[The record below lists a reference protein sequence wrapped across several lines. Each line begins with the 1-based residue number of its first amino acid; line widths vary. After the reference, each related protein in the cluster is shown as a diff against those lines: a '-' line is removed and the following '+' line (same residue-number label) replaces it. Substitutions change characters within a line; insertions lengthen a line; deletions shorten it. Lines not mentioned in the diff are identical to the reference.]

1 MLSPGDRLWLGGDA
15 EHPEPLGV
23 AVHVP
28 EEPQR
33 HRGVHP
39 HQHPARTPVSR
50 EHLNTV
56 QCSTVQYSTVQ
67 YTRPGHPLA
76 ENT

>member
-1 MLSPGDRLWLGGDA
+1 MQSGSMKAIKKNQKQHVMLSPGDRLWLGGDA
-15 EHPEPLGV
+15 EHPQPLGV

-50 EHLNTV
+50 EHLN
-56 QCSTVQYSTVQ
+56 SG
-67 YTRPGHPLA
+67 RL
-76 ENT
+76 

>member
-1 MLSPGDRLWLGGDA
+1 MLSPGDRVGLGGDA
-15 EHPEPLGV
+15 EHPQPLGV

-39 HQHPARTPVSR
+39 HQHPPRAPVSG
-50 EHLNTV
+50 EHLN
-56 QCSTVQYSTVQ
+56 SG
-67 YTRPGHPLA
+67 RL
-76 ENT
+76 